1 MERVYTMFYNKKWL
15 PIAASVL
22 LLLTGCKKDAT
33 TNKGHDDTGIMPELN
48 YTGDLDILVYIQG
61 MDGEFRDIGSD
72 KVVTSD
78 LTDGNLQK
86 YHAVAKEFNKIY
98 PNITI
103 NLLYDNIEEYTNR
116 VIEYQSSHN
125 QKLPHIM
132 HLPVTV
138 QEGLANGYCAD
149 LSKYDYFKLYNAIDE
164 SVFDYFTFG
173 DFVAAV
179 PFYIYPT
186 GIFVN
191 KDILENNWIDTENL
205 LDNWTFDDMLNY
217 LETVVGATGT
227 SSNIGGT
234 GVLSNDMTDII
245 SSTINETLLTNQ
257 TVNLNTN
264 EIIDLIEKENELA
277 QYSVWDYATKAI
289 KPQYNQIQP
298 WSYNT
303 NFIQDEL
310 YAMEMSRSYA
320 AGLYSQM
327 IVEQNKVGSFDFLPF
342 PKVTNDDAEEFKIG
356 MIAEGLVV
364 GNQCP
369 LDAAGNENCTQAD
382 RDAEE
387 AAAAFALFMAAD
399 TRAVESIATTE
410 WLYQGEVISGNYE
423 SLPVIKKDIVYPY
436 NENKTDAYDEET
448 YTDENVTL
456 NDYQIQLNHY
466 KKMTE
471 AFNDQEGFQEVLRIF
486 EEDKD
491 NCYAYNTIPRKV
503 PLATGGQEDILEDW
517 NKRFDSFNAV
527 GSTGWVSSVT
537 SQLAEWT
544 RVTNENIQ
552 KAWQLLQDN
561 VDSWYGEGKYNI
573 YNG

>member
-1 MERVYTMFYNKKWL
+1 MFYNKKWL

-22 LLLTGCKKDAT
+22 LLLTGCKKDTT

-61 MDGEFRDIGSD
+61 MDGEFRDTGSD

-303 NFIQDEL
+303 NFIQD
-310 YAMEMSRSYA
+310 
-320 AGLYSQM
+320 
-327 IVEQNKVGSFDFLPF
+327 
-342 PKVTNDDAEEFKIG
+342 
-356 MIAEGLVV
+356 
-364 GNQCP
+364 
-369 LDAAGNENCTQAD
+369 
-382 RDAEE
+382 
-387 AAAAFALFMAAD
+387 
-399 TRAVESIATTE
+399 
-410 WLYQGEVISGNYE
+410 
-423 SLPVIKKDIVYPY
+423 
-436 NENKTDAYDEET
+436 
-448 YTDENVTL
+448 
-456 NDYQIQLNHY
+456 
-466 KKMTE
+466 
-471 AFNDQEGFQEVLRIF
+471 
-486 EEDKD
+486 
-491 NCYAYNTIPRKV
+491 
-503 PLATGGQEDILEDW
+503 
-517 NKRFDSFNAV
+517 
-527 GSTGWVSSVT
+527 
-537 SQLAEWT
+537 
-544 RVTNENIQ
+544 
-552 KAWQLLQDN
+552 
-561 VDSWYGEGKYNI
+561 
-573 YNG
+573 

>member
-1 MERVYTMFYNKKWL
+1 MFYNKKWI
-15 PIAASVL
+15 PIVASVL
-22 LLLTGCKKDAT
+22 LLLTGCKKNTT
-33 TNKGHDDTGIMPELN
+33 TNNGYDKTGIMPELN
-48 YTGDLDILVYIQG
+48 YTGNLDILVYIQG
-61 MDGEFRDIGSD
+61 MDGEFKDIGSD

-78 LTDGNLQK
+78 LVDGNLQK
-86 YHAVAKEFNKIY
+86 YHAVAKAFNDIY
-98 PNITI
+98 PNITV
-103 NLLYDNIEEYTNR
+103 NLLYDNIEDYTNR

-132 HLPVTV
+132 HLPITV

-191 KDILENNWIDTENL
+191 KNILENNWIDTENL
-205 LDNWTFDDMLNY
+205 LDNWTFDNMLDY
-217 LETVVGATGT
+217 LETIVGATGT

-234 GVLSNDMTDII
+234 AVLSNDMTDII
-245 SSTINETLLTNQ
+245 SSTIDETLLNNQ
-257 TVNLNTN
+257 TINLNTN

-310 YAMEMSRSYA
+310 YAMEMARSYA

-327 IVEQNKVGSFDFLPF
+327 IVEQNKVGSFDFMPF
-342 PKVTNDDAEEFKIG
+342 PKANNDDATEFKIG

-369 LDAAGNENCTQAD
+369 LDATGKENCTQAD

-410 WLYQGEVISGNYE
+410 WLYQGEVIAGNYE

-491 NCYAYNTIPRKV
+491 NCFAYNTIPRKV

-517 NKRFDSFNAV
+517 NKRFEAFNAV

-544 RVTNENIQ
+544 RTANENIQ

>member
-1 MERVYTMFYNKKWL
+1 MFWHKKWIPVL
-15 PIAASVL
+15 ASAL
-22 LLLTGCKKDAT
+22 LILTGCKKTDVS
-33 TNKGHDDTGIMPELN
+33 KGHDEYGIMPELN
-48 YTGDLDILVYIQG
+48 YTGNLDILVYIQG
-61 MDGEFRDIGSD
+61 MDGEFKDIGSD

-78 LTDGNLQK
+78 LVDGNLQK

-98 PNITI
+98 PNIKV
-103 NLLYDNIEEYTNR
+103 NLLYDNIDDYTER

-138 QEGLANGYCAD
+138 QEGLSNGYCAD

-191 KDILENNWIDTENL
+191 TDILEKNYIETSNL
-205 LDNWTFDDMLNY
+205 IDNWTIDNMLDY
-217 LETVVGATGT
+217 LSTIVRASGS

-234 GVLSNDMTDII
+234 AVLSNDMINII
-245 SSTINETLLTNQ
+245 SSTIDKTLLNNQ
-257 TVNLNTN
+257 TVNFNTN
-264 EIIDLIEKENELA
+264 EVITLLEKENELA
-277 QYSVWDYATKAI
+277 QYSVYDYATSSI
-289 KPQYNQIQP
+289 KPQYDQIKP

-320 AGLYSQM
+320 AALYSQM
-327 IVEQNKVGSFDFLPF
+327 IIEENKVGSFDFMPF
-342 PKVTNDDAEEFKIG
+342 PKVTDDEAEDFKIG

-369 LDAAGNENCTQAD
+369 IDAAGKQNCTQAD
-382 RDAEE
+382 KDAEE

-399 TRAVESIATTE
+399 TRAIQSMATTK
-410 WLYQGEVISGNYE
+410 WMYQNEELTGNYE

-436 NENKTDAYDEET
+436 NENKTSAYDEET
-448 YTDENVTL
+448 FTDENVTL
-456 NDYQIQLNHY
+456 NDYQIQLNAY

-471 AFNDQEGFQEVLRIF
+471 AFNEQKGFQEILRIF
-486 EEDKD
+486 EEEKE
-491 NCYAYNTIPRKV
+491 NCYAYNTIPRNV
-503 PLATGGQEDILEDW
+503 PLATGGQEDILKDW
-517 NKRFDSFNAV
+517 NDRFTSFGAV

-537 SQLAEWT
+537 SQLSTWT
-544 RVTNENIQ
+544 ETANENIQ
-552 KAWQLLQDN
+552 KAWKLLQDS
-561 VDSWYGEGKYNI
+561 VDDWYGEGNFNI
-573 YNG
+573 YS

>member
-1 MERVYTMFYNKKWL
+1 MFYNKKWL

-22 LLLTGCKKDAT
+22 LLLTGCKKDTT

-369 LDAAGNENCTQAD
+369 LDAADNENCTQAD

-399 TRAVESIATTE
+399 TRAVESIATTK
-410 WLYQGEVISGNYE
+410 WLYQGEEITGNYE

-471 AFNDQEGFQEVLRIF
+471 AFNEQEGFQEVLRIF
-486 EEDKD
+486 EEDKE

-527 GSTGWVSSVT
+527 GSPGWVSSIT
-537 SQLAEWT
+537 SQLATWT
-544 RVTNENIQ
+544 EKANENIS

>member
-327 IVEQNKVGSFDFLPF
+327 IVEQNKVGSFDFMPF

-369 LDAAGNENCTQAD
+369 LDAAGNENCTQTD

-471 AFNDQEGFQEVLRIF
+471 AFNDQEEFQEVLRIF

>member
-1 MERVYTMFYNKKWL
+1 MFYNKKWL

-22 LLLTGCKKDAT
+22 LLLTGCKKDTT
-33 TNKGHDDTGIMPELN
+33 TNKGHDDAGIMPELN

-78 LTDGNLQK
+78 LTEGNLQK

-103 NLLYDNIEEYTNR
+103 NLLYDNIEEYTNQ
-116 VIEYQSSHN
+116 VIKYQSSHN

-289 KPQYNQIQP
+289 KPQYNQIKP

-369 LDAAGNENCTQAD
+369 LDTAGNENCTQAD

-486 EEDKD
+486 KEDKD